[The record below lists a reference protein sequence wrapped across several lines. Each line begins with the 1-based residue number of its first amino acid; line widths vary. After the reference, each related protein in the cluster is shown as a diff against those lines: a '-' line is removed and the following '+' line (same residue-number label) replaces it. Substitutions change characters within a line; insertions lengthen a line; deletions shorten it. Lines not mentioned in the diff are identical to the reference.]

1 MKRIFILLLTIVCL
15 GFTASKTEYPQS
27 YFRSPIDDKILLSG
41 TFGELR
47 SNHFHSGIDIKTG
60 GVSGKNIYAVADG
73 YISRINISPNGFG
86 KALYII
92 HTNGYTSV
100 YGHLS
105 GFTKEVH
112 NFVRQEQYK
121 REVFALNLY
130 PGKDQFVIQKGQII
144 ALSGN
149 SGGSNGPHLHFEIR
163 DSRTE
168 MPINPLLFGFDIK
181 DFTRP
186 KITGFK
192 LYPMNGLSKIN
203 HVNEE
208 LKMKVGG
215 WGLLH
220 HVINDTI
227 FVSGDIGFGI
237 QTHDLLNG
245 TNNRNGVYAI
255 KLTLD
260 STLIYKHHLET
271 FSFAETN
278 YINSLIDYAQYVDTK
293 QRYQRSIHD
302 PGNKLSIY
310 DSISNAGMINFSDS
324 LYHYLTY
331 EIKDVHGNIA
341 ILNCVLKSTDADSRP
356 DIADTSSVQNW
367 FIFDKQNEF
376 ENEMVKLEFRSGT
389 FYKSFEFNY
398 STTVSPINSYAKL
411 HQIHNNKIPL
421 HKTYKLKI
429 KADNLSANLQDKA
442 IIIEIDKDEINAVG
456 GNYKDGF
463 IVSSVRNFGNFT
475 IVVDTIKPTIKALN
489 IHNKKNI
496 SDYKF
501 IIFEIAD
508 ELSGINSIR
517 ATINDKWILMD
528 FDPKNERL
536 VYEIDS
542 LLEKG
547 WNDFRL
553 EVKDEKNNM
562 AVFKAQIEF

>member
-15 GFTASKTEYPQS
+15 GFTASKTEYPQL

-92 HTNGYTSV
+92 HPNGYTSV

-112 NFVRQEQYK
+112 DFVRQEQYK

-130 PGKDQFVIQKGQII
+130 PDKNQFVIQKGQII

-245 TNNRNGVYAI
+245 ANNRNGVYAI

-260 STLIYKHHLET
+260 STLIYMHHLET

-324 LYHYLTY
+324 LYHNLTY

-341 ILNCVLKSTDADSRP
+341 ILNCVLKSTAADSRP
-356 DIADTSSVQNW
+356 NIADTSSVQNW

-376 ENEMVKLEFRSGT
+376 GNEMVKLEFRSGT

-398 STTVSPINSYAKL
+398 STTESPINSYAKL

-501 IIFEIAD
+501 IIFEIVD